1 VLIVVVFG
9 CDDETTG
16 SKRERFV
23 PNDGVVG
30 AGMGVAVDAGICIGV
45 EVDVAI
51 GLGAGAGIPVVI
63 GIGVAVPMTKCEN
76 GVDGMLADEFDG

>member
-1 VLIVVVFG
+1 VLIVVVFV
-9 CDDETTG
+9 CDDETG
-16 SKRERFV
+16 SKGERFV

>member
-1 VLIVVVFG
+1 MFFG
-9 CDDETTG
+9 G
-16 SKRERFV
+16 SFFKKIWST
-23 PNDGVVG
+23 
-30 AGMGVAVDAGICIGV
+30 GVAVDAGICIGV